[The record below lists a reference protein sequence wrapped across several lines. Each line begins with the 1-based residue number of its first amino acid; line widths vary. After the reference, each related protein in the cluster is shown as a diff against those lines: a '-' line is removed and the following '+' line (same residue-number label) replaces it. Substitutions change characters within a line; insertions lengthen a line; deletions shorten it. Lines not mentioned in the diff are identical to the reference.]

1 MPGPRV
7 LFVKLSSLGDVI
19 HHLPAVT
26 DLAERRPDARI
37 AWAVEE
43 AYADL
48 VTLHPALAE
57 AIPVGLRGLRRNPL
71 QAAAWRR
78 LARARRSIRSR
89 HWDFVV
95 DTQGLLKSALVAGF
109 ARASAFG
116 FDAKSARERMASRFY
131 DVKLRVPRDLHA
143 VERNRRLVG
152 EVFGY
157 RPEGVARY
165 GLLRPEAPPPWAPE
179 GRYVVLL
186 HAASRAAKRW
196 PDAHWVELGKILA
209 SQGFATVLPGGNDAE
224 RARARLLAAAIPM
237 ALAAPAMSLVEAAA
251 LLGNASGVVG
261 VDTGLTHLAVAL
273 DVPTVGIYCA
283 TDPALTGLHGGPH
296 AVNVG
301 ARRAAPTVE
310 TVAAAIGLRSEAG

>member
-26 DLAERRPDARI
+26 DLAEKRPDARI

-48 VTLHPALAE
+48 VTLHPSVSE
-57 AIPVGLRGLRRNPL
+57 AIPVALRGLRRNPL
-71 QAAAWRR
+71 APSGWRR
-78 LARARRSIRSR
+78 MARARNAIRS
-89 HWDFVV
+89 HVWDFVI
-95 DTQGLLKSALVAGF
+95 DTQGLAKSAVVARF
-109 ARASAFG
+109 ARAPTFG
-116 FDAKSARERMASRFY
+116 LDAKSVRERFAARMY
-131 DVKLRVPRDLHA
+131 DVKIRVPRDLHA

-157 RPEGVARY
+157 TPEGTARY
-165 GLLRPEAPPPWAPE
+165 GLLRPDAAPE
-179 GRYVVLL
+179 WASQGRYVVML

-196 PDAHWVELGKILA
+196 PDERWIALGKLLA
-209 SQGFATVLPGGNDAE
+209 RQDYVAVFPAGSAAE
-224 RARARLLAAAIPM
+224 RAVAQRLAAAIPQ
-237 ALAAPAMSLVEAAA
+237 AIAAPPMSLVEAAA
-251 LLGNASGVVG
+251 LLAHASGAVG

-296 AVNVG
+296 AVNIG
-301 ARRAAPTVE
+301 GPGQAPAVE
-310 TVAAAIGLRSEAG
+310 AVAAAIGLGGA

>member
-26 DLAERRPDARI
+26 DLAENRPDARI

-48 VTLHPALAE
+48 VTMHPAVRE
-57 AIPVGLRGLRRNPL
+57 AIPVGLRALRANPL
-71 QAAAWRR
+71 APAAWRGM
-78 LARARRSIRSR
+78 ARSR
-89 HWDFVV
+89 HAVRSRIWDFVV
-95 DTQGLLKSALVAGF
+95 DTQGLAKSAVVARF
-109 ARASAFG
+109 ARAPVFG
-116 FDAKSARERMASRFY
+116 LDAKSARERMATRLY
-131 DVKLRVPRDLHA
+131 DVKIRVPRSLHA

-157 RPEGVARY
+157 APQGEARY
-165 GLLRPEAPPPWAPE
+165 GLLRPDAAPDWVA
-179 GRYVVLL
+179 GARYVVML

-196 PDAHWVELGKILA
+196 PEERWIELGRALA
-209 SQGFATVLPGGNDAE
+209 SRGYVAVLPGGSAE
-224 RARARLLAAAIPM
+224 EREAAKRLAASIPGAI
-237 ALAAPAMSLVEAAA
+237 AAPRVSLVDAAA
-251 LLGNASGVVG
+251 LLAHAAGVIG

-283 TDPALTGLHGGPH
+283 TDPALTGLHGAAH

-301 ARRAAPTVE
+301 GRGQVPGVE
-310 TVAAAIGLRSEAG
+310 AVVAAIGIDGAPA

>member
-26 DLAERRPDARI
+26 DLAEKRPDARI

-48 VTLHPALAE
+48 VTLHPSVSE
-57 AIPVGLRGLRRNPL
+57 AIPVALRGLRRNPL
-71 QAAAWRR
+71 APSGWRR
-78 LARARRSIRSR
+78 MARARNAIRS
-89 HWDFVV
+89 HVWDFVI
-95 DTQGLLKSALVAGF
+95 DTQGLAKSAVVARF
-109 ARASAFG
+109 ARAPTFG
-116 FDAKSARERMASRFY
+116 LDAKSVRERFAARMY
-131 DVKLRVPRDLHA
+131 DVKIRVPRDLHA

-157 RPEGVARY
+157 TPEGTARY
-165 GLLRPEAPPPWAPE
+165 GLLRPDAAPE
-179 GRYVVLL
+179 WASQGRYVVML

-196 PDAHWVELGKILA
+196 PDERWIALGKLLA
-209 SQGFATVLPGGNDAE
+209 SQDYVAVFPAGSAAE
-224 RARARLLAAAIPM
+224 RAVAQRLAAAIPQ
-237 ALAAPAMSLVEAAA
+237 AIAAPPMSLVEAAA
-251 LLGNASGVVG
+251 LLAHASGAVG

-296 AVNVG
+296 AVNIG
-301 ARRAAPTVE
+301 GPGQAPAVE
-310 TVAAAIGLRSEAG
+310 AVAAAIGLGGA

>member
-26 DLAERRPDARI
+26 DLAEKRPDARI

-48 VTLHPALAE
+48 VTLHPSVSE
-57 AIPVGLRGLRRNPL
+57 AIPVALRGLRRNPL
-71 QAAAWRR
+71 APSGWRR
-78 LARARRSIRSR
+78 MARARNAIRSR
-89 HWDFVV
+89 VWDFVI
-95 DTQGLLKSALVAGF
+95 DTQGLAKSAVVARF
-109 ARASAFG
+109 ARAPTFG
-116 FDAKSARERMASRFY
+116 LDAKSVRERFAARMY
-131 DVKLRVPRDLHA
+131 DVKIRVPRDLHA

-157 RPEGVARY
+157 TPEGTARY
-165 GLLRPEAPPPWAPE
+165 GLLRPDAAPE
-179 GRYVVLL
+179 WASQGRYVVML

-196 PDAHWVELGKILA
+196 PDEHWIALGKLLA
-209 SQGFATVLPGGNDAE
+209 SLDYVAVFPAGSAAE
-224 RARARLLAAAIPM
+224 RAVAQRLAAAIPQ
-237 ALAAPAMSLVEAAA
+237 AIAAPPMSLVEAAA
-251 LLGNASGVVG
+251 LLAHASGAFG

-296 AVNVG
+296 AVNIGG
-301 ARRAAPTVE
+301 AGQAPAVE
-310 TVAAAIGLRSEAG
+310 AVAAAIGLGGA